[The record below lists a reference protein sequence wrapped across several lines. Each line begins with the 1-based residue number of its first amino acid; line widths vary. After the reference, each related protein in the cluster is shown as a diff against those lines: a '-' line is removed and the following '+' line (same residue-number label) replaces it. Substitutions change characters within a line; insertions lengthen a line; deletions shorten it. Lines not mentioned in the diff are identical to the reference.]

1 MKQNL
6 KTKSV
11 EKSVRLT
18 VERNGISVEQHIKA
32 MNDILSDGLPAFI
45 EHMQALQGK
54 YITKQE
60 SDAHIS
66 KAEPTMG
73 SDIADLCDDL
83 YMQFRKGN
91 DNA

>member
-1 MKQNL
+1 MKPNL

-11 EKSVRLT
+11 EKSVRLS

-32 MNDILSDGLPAFI
+32 MSDIMSDGLPAFI

-54 YITKQE
+54 HITKQE

-91 DNA
+91 DNG

>member
-1 MKQNL
+1 MIQIPKQ
-6 KTKSV
+6 KSV
-11 EKSVRLT
+11 EKSVRLS

-32 MNDILSDGLPAFI
+32 MSDIMSDGLPAFI

-54 YITKQE
+54 HITKQE

-83 YMQFRKGN
+83 YTQFRKGN

>member
-1 MKQNL
+1 MIQIPKQ
-6 KTKSV
+6 KSV
-11 EKSVRLT
+11 EKSVRLS
-18 VERNGISVEQHIKA
+18 VERNGISVEQHINA
-32 MNDILSDGLPAFI
+32 MNDILDNGLPAFI

-54 YITKQE
+54 HITKQE

-83 YMQFRKGN
+83 YTQFRRGN

>member
-1 MKQNL
+1 MIRIPKQ
-6 KTKSV
+6 KSV
-11 EKSVRLT
+11 EKSVRLS
-18 VERNGISVEQHIKA
+18 VERNGISVEQHINA
-32 MNDILSDGLPAFI
+32 MSDILDNGLPAFI

-54 YITKQE
+54 HITKQE

-73 SDIADLCDDL
+73 SDISDLCDDL
-83 YMQFRKGN
+83 YMQFKRGN